1 MKENRQAFTLIEL
14 LLVVLII
21 GMSAAVVIPSF
32 LSTVKKAKL
41 RSSAR
46 EVIMINKYARSM
58 AVLQQ
63 KSVVLRYDFEKGRLE
78 VGIMAAKSSNNQM
91 RNVLDSGSLFGDRS
105 YTDSV
110 DAAQGVTAEI
120 ERELSDGVVF
130 ADFVGNEDKI
140 YETGA
145 WVNYYPNG
153 MCDEHSFRLIDDDGK
168 EALFAIE
175 SITGEISLEMD

>member
-1 MKENRQAFTLIEL
+1 MKLQRQAFTLIEL

-21 GMSAAVVIPSF
+21 GMAASVAIPSF
-32 LSTVKKAKL
+32 MGTMKRAKL

-63 KSVVLRYDFEKGRLE
+63 KAIVLRYDFEKGKLE
-78 VGIMAAKSSNNQM
+78 AGIMEAQSSVNQM
-91 RNVLDSGSLFGDRS
+91 RNVLDSGSFFGDRN
-105 YTDSV
+105 YTNSAV
-110 DAAQGVTAEI
+110 SAENIVAEI
-120 ERELSDGVVF
+120 ERSLSDGVRF
-130 ADFVGNEDKI
+130 ADFEGNEDKI
-140 YETGA
+140 YATGA

-175 SITGEISLEMD
+175 SITGDISLEMD